1 MGQRPGQRLEG
12 EVGARVRLALRQRA
26 GRHRRGGR
34 QPGQRQPVVEQ
45 RGGPLADGLQGGRA
59 QLLGDPGSE
68 PDRGLGARLQH
79 RPHPARSAAGHV
91 RDVLA
96 VPGGQELDDRPRLA
110 MGAGAE
116 HEGVVVEFHA
126 S

>member
-1 MGQRPGQRLEG
+1 
-12 EVGARVRLALRQRA
+12 VRLALRQGA

-34 QPGQRQPVVEQ
+34 EAGQRQPVIEQ
-45 RGGPLADGLQGGRA
+45 GRRPLAHRLEAGRA
-59 QLLGDPGSE
+59 ELVGDPRAE
-68 PDRGLGARLQH
+68 AHHHLRPRLQH
-79 RPHPARSAAGHV
+79 RLHPPGGPAGHV
-91 RDVLA
+91 RRILA
-96 VPGGQELDDRPRLA
+96 VPGGQELDDGAGLA